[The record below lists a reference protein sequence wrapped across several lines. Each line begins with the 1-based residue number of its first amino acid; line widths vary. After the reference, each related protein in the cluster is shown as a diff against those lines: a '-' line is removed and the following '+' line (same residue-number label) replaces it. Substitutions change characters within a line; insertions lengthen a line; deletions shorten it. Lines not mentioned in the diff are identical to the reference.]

1 MRQEIIKELID
12 IIAKPDIS
20 ERELLTQLRL
30 VIEKPQTSATYN
42 TVSLA
47 QLYNQQVTSMLAGQH
62 KNNILRTGFKNVDEI
77 IGGFFPGEFVVIGAR
92 PSMGKTQLLIN
103 LALNI
108 SRINPVLFF
117 SFDLP
122 DFMLVNR
129 CISTLADIPLQHVLQ
144 PELATSKEKQ
154 QIAEISK
161 LLNTHNIY
169 INGGSVNNLSAFRQ
183 QCMDQIKVTGVKVII
198 VDTLQHVSLSRFR
211 GNREQEISNFTREL
225 KAIANETGVVVIASS
240 QLSRSVET
248 RKESKIPVLSDLR
261 DSGCI
266 EQDADKVIMIYRP
279 EYHGITDDEMG
290 ESTEGETHLL
300 IAKNKYGNLGA
311 AKIQMLSTKT
321 GFIDMEDSF
330 ERPKLFIPD
339 FSFAT
344 KRTEEIHRK

>member
-47 QLYNQQVTSMLAGQH
+47 QLYNEQVTSLLAGQH
-62 KNNILRTGFKNVDEI
+62 KNKILRTGFKNLDEL

-154 QIAEISK
+154 HIAEISK

-169 INGGSVNNLSAFRQ
+169 INGGSVNNLSSFRQ
-183 QCMDQIKVTGVKVII
+183 QCMNQIKETGIKVII

-225 KAIANETGVVVIASS
+225 KAIANETGVVVITSS
-240 QLSRSVET
+240 QLSRSVEI

-266 EQDADKVIMIYRP
+266 EQDADKVIMMYRP
-279 EYHGITDDEMG
+279 EYYGITLDEMG

-321 GFIDMEDSF
+321 GFIDMEDSY
-330 ERPKLFIPD
+330 EGSKLFIPE
-339 FSFAT
+339 FSFAA
-344 KRTEEIHRK
+344 KRTEEIHKK